1 MIAQIKIRRGT
12 TAEWAAASPVVLA
25 AGEPGWDSTLKGMK
39 VGDGSTEWAA
49 LPWIDAKNRP
59 DINADTIDGVHLADI
74 RLGQNL
80 LHNADFRNPVN
91 QRGVSVTI
99 SAAGYFFDRWLLN
112 SGSVTIAAGYL
123 TIASGAEIE
132 QRIEGLYL
140 AGETVTV
147 SVKVGTSYISGSG
160 TFPTSAGTASI
171 TLTGFGTAT
180 LGYNAGYMFVRFT
193 ASGSQNVV
201 SVKCELGTVST
212 LHLDPPMDYTTE
224 RLKCLRYCRRYDG
237 YLGRPV
243 EIYTTSARFSL
254 LGEVAM
260 RVNPT
265 ISGTFKWYTL
275 STAEIP
281 VATWAAVRDWSI
293 ITINASGATGGQD
306 GFLFASGAILS
317 ADL

>member
-212 LHLDPPMDYTTE
+212 LHLDPPMDHAVE
-224 RLKCLRYCRRYDG
+224 LLKCQRYFFRLTYWTCGAGIVAGGAARFYHALV
-237 YLGRPV
+237 YPV
-243 EIYTTSARFSL
+243 KMRITPTMTFTGATMGDVGNCVITSAV
-254 LGEVAM
+254 G
-260 RVNPT
+260 ND
-265 ISGTFKWYTL
+265 GC
-275 STAEIP
+275 
-281 VATWAAVRDWSI
+281 
-293 ITINASGATGGQD
+293 INEFVTDKTSAGSYLRIETTD
-306 GFLFASGAILS
+306 GS